1 MSTVLIAPRAVWQA
15 VADALAWTHPDLA
28 IIVRAG
34 LAFAPGTTDPSP
46 EASVVL
52 TLGREQ
58 AAAAY
63 LAAGGL
69 GLPLREAVPP
79 QPDGAP
85 GPVRDLA
92 AEQSAAVAAA
102 DAIVRAHQHRLR
114 SRPVGPEEIR

>member
-1 MSTVLIAPRAVWQA
+1 MSTVLIAPPAVWQA

-46 EASVVL
+46 EAPMVL
-52 TLGREQ
+52 TLGRDQ

-63 LAAGGL
+63 LAAGGP

-92 AEQSAAVAAA
+92 AEQADAVAAA